1 MYVCA
6 CVPACVY
13 ACVHVCVCFK
23 TQVSFYLAERGMKV
37 YALDP
42 VKPNIGVCVGVCVA
56 KKEPNTGVC
65 VGVCVAKG
73 EPNIGVCGYI
83 GFSLIG
89 VCDYIGFSLCH
100 TQI

>member
-1 MYVCA
+1 
-6 CVPACVY
+6 
-13 ACVHVCVCFK
+13 VHVCVCFK

-56 KKEPNTGVC
+56 K
-65 VGVCVAKG
+65 G
-73 EPNIGVCGYI
+73 EANIGVCGYI

-100 TQI
+100 THI